1 MLKKIPSI
9 ISPDL
14 LKILME
20 MGHGDTIVIA
30 DGNFP
35 SSSCAK
41 RLVRLD
47 GHNVPEILEAILE
60 LFPLDTYSEKPVKLM
75 SIVPG
80 DTVNPTIWNTYETI
94 IKKDF
99 KPFDSFDFVERFKF
113 YEESKKAYAV
123 IATSEKALY
132 ANIILTKGVV

>member
-1 MLKKIPSI
+1 
-9 ISPDL
+9 
-14 LKILME
+14 
-20 MGHGDTIVIA
+20 
-30 DGNFP
+30 
-35 SSSCAK
+35 
-41 RLVRLD
+41 
-47 GHNVPEILEAILE
+47 
-60 LFPLDTYSEKPVKLM
+60 M

-99 KPFDSFDFVERFKF
+99 KPFDSFDFIERFKF